1 MFTLTEPRPASSLPQ
16 QLTNCFLHELR
27 AELLGG
33 EPPAVAARTASQAL
47 RAWTKVAYTRR
58 FSESRLPVSEASWR
72 LGSHLLQ
79 TCGPRRALLEDSP
92 QSVGMILEWALHNI
106 RLGNFRS
113 TYDRLEGLV
122 ALHPYNEHALL
133 VGYAGVLCFLL
144 WSDFNQAEAVLKAS
158 ADGNTHNPNA
168 ARRMVDLYLNRTSGS
183 QWVPYAERLLEMD
196 PFADI
201 ATTLVPLVAHYQ
213 STQEFDNI
221 VRLVAHR
228 LDFGPGPS
236 WMWETLVRYHM
247 HVADPAASWDDRSQ
261 WWPAIHFDR
270 PRPESR
276 RKHAEHER
284 LCRFQQLFSRLVF
297 HADGAA
303 ELQRRQVEDLIREID
318 PLARPSIGPHGSRTK
333 SKARSG
339 RGKRQ
344 KSRKRSKRN

>member
-1 MFTLTEPRPASSLPQ
+1 M
-16 QLTNCFLHELR
+16 
-27 AELLGG
+27 
-33 EPPAVAARTASQAL
+33 
-47 RAWTKVAYTRR
+47 
-58 FSESRLPVSEASWR
+58 
-72 LGSHLLQ
+72 
-79 TCGPRRALLEDSP
+79 
-92 QSVGMILEWALHNI
+92 SVGMILEWALHNI

-144 WSDFNQAEAVLKAS
+144 WSRESPRPPPAESRHLMLAEQHLVESLRLDPSTDLFVTILAKARFSTSIHLERSDFNQAEAVLKAS